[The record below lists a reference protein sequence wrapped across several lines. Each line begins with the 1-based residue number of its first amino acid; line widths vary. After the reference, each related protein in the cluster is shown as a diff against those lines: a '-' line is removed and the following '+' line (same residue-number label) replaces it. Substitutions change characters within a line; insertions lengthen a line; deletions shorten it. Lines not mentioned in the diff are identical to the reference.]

1 MVLRIMVLRI
11 ILAAVAAHML
21 GFLWYGPLFGKK
33 WMSLMGLTEKDKEK
47 AKQKGMAKTY
57 LMSFVAS
64 LVMAAVL
71 DFVIGEIGFVD
82 FTGATPALWNVLGG
96 ALAGALVWLGFVAT
110 KSLGSVFW
118 EGKSWGLYF
127 LNTAYDLV
135 NLLLMGA
142 IVGGLSAFGWA

>member
-1 MVLRIMVLRI
+1 MVYLEVLI
-11 ILAAVAAHML
+11 AAVVSHAL

-33 WMSLMGLTEKDKEK
+33 WMALMKFTEKDMEK

-57 LMSFVAS
+57 SMSFVAS
-64 LVMAAVL
+64 LVTAAVL
-71 DFVIGEIGFVD
+71 AFLVKDFVDI
-82 FTGATPALWNVLGG
+82 TGATPVLWNALGG
-96 ALAGALVWLGFVAT
+96 ALVGALIWLGFVAT

-118 EGKSWGLYF
+118 EGKSWNLYF

-142 IVGGLSAFGWA
+142 IVGGLSFLP

>member
-1 MVLRIMVLRI
+1 MAYLA
-11 ILAAVAAHML
+11 ILIAAIAAQVL

-33 WMSLMGLTEKDKEK
+33 WMALMKFSEKDMNK

-64 LVMAAVL
+64 LVTAAVL
-71 DFVIGEIGFVD
+71 SFFVGFLVD
-82 FTGATPALWNVLGG
+82 VTGATPVLWNG
-96 ALAGALVWLGFVAT
+96 LAGALVGVLVWLGFVAT

-118 EGKSWGLYF
+118 EGKSWSLYF

-142 IVGGLSAFGWA
+142 IIGGLSGFSWV